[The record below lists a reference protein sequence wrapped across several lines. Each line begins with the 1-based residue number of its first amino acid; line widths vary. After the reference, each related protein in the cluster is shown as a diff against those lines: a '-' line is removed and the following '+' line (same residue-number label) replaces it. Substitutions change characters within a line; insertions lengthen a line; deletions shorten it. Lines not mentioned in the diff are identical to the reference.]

1 MVASFTLN
9 KLPKSGAVVCLMAA
23 VVQIRKSWVTEVNTV
38 CVCVIV
44 FFCLFLFFYYTSN
57 FQTISRTGA

>member
-1 MVASFTLN
+1 MVASFTHN

-38 CVCVIV
+38 CVCVS
-44 FFCLFLFFYYTSN
+44 FLFIFLLY
-57 FQTISRTGA
+57 

>member
-38 CVCVIV
+38 CVCVCHCFFFV
-44 FFCLFLFFYYTSN
+44 FFCFFIILVI
-57 FQTISRTGA
+57 FRL

>member
-23 VVQIRKSWVTEVNTV
+23 VAQIRKSWVTEVNTV
-38 CVCVIV
+38 CVCHCFFCIFLKKIIQV
-44 FFCLFLFFYYTSN
+44 FFRL
-57 FQTISRTGA
+57 